1 LTVRQGEQLTVTAIG
16 EVRLSTDASDLASP
30 TGSRAGRTSQTAPL
44 PAVPAGALIARVGNS
59 APFPLS
65 DSLTVT
71 MPASGQLFLGINDDH
86 VGDNDGGFRVNI
98 QRTRRR

>member
-1 LTVRQGEQLTVTAIG
+1 
-16 EVRLSTDASDLASP
+16 
-30 TGSRAGRTSQTAPL
+30 
-44 PAVPAGALIARVGNS
+44 
-59 APFPLS
+59 
-65 DSLTVT
+65 